1 MSSGFD
7 SRGLKTI
14 IGKVWGK
21 QYGKIQSMEAAA
33 LKKVQKE
40 YDQSVFSVS
49 AEKITNKISAQRES
63 IVLQEFGNKGLR
75 FPWDAQ
81 ILVFAKDQG
90 IDPAFTS
97 ESILFLA
104 RDCLLLDF
112 NEDPGIKT
120 DRLNLVKRLGSQ
132 TKNDPLSL
140 ARIYAERCFPPIELI
155 IFFRDLLELW
165 QDDVTEVVLTV
176 FFDPADTDLLL
187 RKEYVNRAPY
197 IDASGNEHKQPDQP
211 VVGRNDE
218 NKEIK
223 YYIGETQELYTARM
237 IQLFMYSAYYSIYK
251 QDWLSQEAIKFIEEK
266 FDIKRWFIKENL
278 DNIKTEIIL
287 AKELWVLKTYWDGLL
302 TQIRKTFFQKKDFK
316 GLGDAT
322 KRLIHEMEK
331 NPDTRIIFSVDLL
344 KQKILQNLQSG
355 MILFFDATYKMKSNE
370 ISDMY
375 ESSKENFLE
384 EFEQLWKESDFESF
398 YRSTWSFWNDLRAEY
413 SQKKRVELV
422 VEWEYAQEQ
431 RKVIESFDTI
441 QKKHFTKISHII
453 NNNPPGTGI
462 DILDRTIALITLEL
476 SEIALSGIDISVLQK
491 RKFEETIISQLTD
504 QIKFLLDMK
513 IRFDL
518 KEQEQDVNLSS
529 ASKPAF
535 DTELENA
542 VGLVITNYI
551 NDWYTIITDIFKT
564 RDRFLR
570 EKLTTTEK
578 YQLILDIYER
588 YIKSGIT
595 LLEHFDKKEQLNVLD
610 KIQRLN
616 ILDFAK
622 YIVLAS
628 NTKITIREAYDKAAK
643 YFGKDPVKLDGQA
656 KYFDVLVFIKLIAD
670 NLIEDSVKTET
681 KVELKSIIQ
690 LVDSNMDISQRLL
703 IKDCEKIIRTF
714 LEKQGVR
721 NIQEYISGFRDK
733 IYEWGV
739 GRYVEK
745 EQFLN
750 WLSRLDTNKVNTE
763 DGNVKGEHEGDKRI
777 AIVYQDQTGERKGIG
792 KESYRVL
799 DAGLFQAMRPSE
811 LIRNFGIELRNM
823 EFTITDPKFP
833 VNWVWLNQ
841 LPVVGKDAGKYKVLE
856 SNLFINMKKEPNIRN
871 LDSIHN
877 IIHRVIEGK
886 ERRDVFSDDLLDSI
900 LREMLNDV
908 LVEEKTEAVRFFES
922 QPRFGTPFNF
932 SEATYTPYLL
942 LNFKL
947 KIENRKLAWDTIE
960 IHGGSNKITREE
972 FSTGG
977 YPWILS
983 TSNFF
988 HTILEDLFNK
998 RLEGLVVLSK
1008 ATFIWPYNNTI
1019 YFAIADVNTDN
1030 NTARIIIFKS
1040 IDESELGD
1048 STDTINYNFVDIRR
1062 RLDLILSMPPEK
1074 LKLHCIIGAIN
1085 ASDTQLVIDKLEHL

>member
-1 MSSGFD
+1 MSSGID
-7 SRGLKTI
+7 TRDLKAI

-49 AEKITNKISAQRES
+49 AEKITNKISEQRES

-81 ILVFAKDQG
+81 ILVFAKDQT

-97 ESILFLA
+97 EVILYLV

-112 NEDPGIKT
+112 TEDPVIKT
-120 DRLNLVKRLGSQ
+120 DQKNIISRLGSQ
-132 TKNDPLSL
+132 SKNGPLSL

-155 IFFRDLLELW
+155 TLFRDLLELW
-165 QDDVTEVVLTV
+165 QDDITDVLMTV
-176 FFDPADTDLLL
+176 FFDPTTSDQLL
-187 RKEYVNRAPY
+187 RKEFVNRAPY
-197 IDASGNEHKQPDQP
+197 IDSNGVEHKQPNQP

-223 YYIGETQELYTARM
+223 YFIAETPELYTARM
-237 IQLFMYSAYYSIYK
+237 IQLFIYSAYYSLYR
-251 QDWLSQEAIKFIEEK
+251 QDWLSEDAIRFIEGK
-266 FDIKRWFIKENL
+266 FDIKKWFVKENI
-278 DNIKTEIIL
+278 DNIKSEISL
-287 AKELWVLKTYWDGLL
+287 AKELWILKTYWDGLL
-302 TQIRKTFFQKKDFK
+302 TQVRKTFFQKKDFK

-322 KRLIHEMEK
+322 KRLIAEIFN
-331 NPDTRIIFSVDLL
+331 NPQTDLIFSLDLL
-344 KQKILQNLQSG
+344 KQKILQNLQAG
-355 MILFFDATYKMKSNE
+355 MLLFFDTTYKMKSNE
-370 ISDMY
+370 ISEMY
-375 ESSKENFLE
+375 EGSKENFLK
-384 EFEQLWKESDFESF
+384 EFEELWEKSDYESF
-398 YRSTWSFWNDLRAEY
+398 YRSTWSFWNDLRTEY

-441 QKKHFTKISHII
+441 QKKHFTKISYII

-462 DILDRTIALITLEL
+462 DVLDRTIALITLEL
-476 SEIALSGIDISVLQK
+476 SEIALSGIDVSVLQK

-518 KEQEQDVNLSS
+518 KEQDQDYNTLSEP
-529 ASKPAF
+529 KPVF

-542 VGLVITNYI
+542 VGRVISNYI
-551 NDWYTIITDIFKT
+551 NDWYTIIKDIFKT

-588 YIKSGIT
+588 YIKSGIG
-595 LLEHFDKKEQLNVLD
+595 LLEHFDKKEQLNVLE

-628 NTKITIREAYDKAAK
+628 NTKITIREAYQKASK

-656 KYFDVLVFIKLIAD
+656 KYFDVLIFIKLIVD

-681 KVELKSIIQ
+681 KVELKSLIQ

-714 LEKQGVR
+714 LEKQNVR
-721 NIQEYISGFRDK
+721 NIQYFIQEFRDK
-733 IYEWGV
+733 VYEWNV
-739 GRYVEK
+739 NRYVEK
-745 EQFLN
+745 EKFIN
-750 WLSRLDTNKVNTE
+750 WLSRLDTNKVNTDE
-763 DGNVKGEHEGDKRI
+763 GEVKIERESDKRL

-811 LIRNFGIELRNM
+811 IIRNFGLELRNM

-877 IIHRVIEGK
+877 IIHRIIEGK
-886 ERRDVFSDDLLDSI
+886 ERREVFSDDLLDDTI
-900 LREMLNDV
+900 REMLNDV
-908 LVEEKTEAVRFFES
+908 LVEEKPEAIKFLES
-922 QPRFGTPFNF
+922 QQRFGTPFNF
-932 SEATYTPYLL
+932 SESIYTPYLL

-947 KIENRKLAWDTIE
+947 KIEGGRLAWDTIE
-960 IHGGSNKITREE
+960 VYGGNEKITREE

-988 HTILEDLFNK
+988 HTILEDLFGK
-998 RLEGLVVLSK
+998 HLDGLVVLSK
-1008 ATFIWPYNNTI
+1008 ATFIWPFNNTI
-1019 YFAIADVNTDN
+1019 YFAIADVNTDT

-1040 IDESELGD
+1040 IDESVQVD
-1048 STDTINYNFVDIRR
+1048 SVNRLLYNFVDIRR

-1074 LKLHCIIGAIN
+1074 LHLKCIIEAIN

>member
-1 MSSGFD
+1 MISGFD
-7 SRGLKTI
+7 ARGLKTI

-63 IVLQEFGNKGLR
+63 IVLQEFGKKGIR
-75 FPWDAQ
+75 FPWDPQ

-97 ESILFLA
+97 EVILFLA

-112 NEDPGIKT
+112 TEDPVINS
-120 DRLNLVKRLGSQ
+120 DRLEVVGRLGSQ
-132 TKNDPLSL
+132 LKNDPLSL
-140 ARIYAERCFPPIELI
+140 ARIYAERCFPPVELI
-155 IFFRDLLELW
+155 ILFKDLLELW
-165 QDDVTEVVLTV
+165 QDDITEVLLTI
-176 FFDPADTDLLL
+176 FFDPSTTDQLL

-197 IDASGNEHKQPDQP
+197 IDSNGIEHKQPDQP

-223 YYIGETQELYTARM
+223 YYLGDTQELYTARM

-251 QDWLSQEAIKFIEEK
+251 QDWLSVDAIKWIEEK
-266 FDIKRWFIKENL
+266 FDIKRWLIKENL
-278 DNIKTEIIL
+278 DNIKSEIQL
-287 AKELWVLKTYWDGLL
+287 AKQLWILKTYWDGLI
-302 TQIRKTFFQKKDFK
+302 TQLRKSFFQKKDFK

-322 KRLIHEMEK
+322 KRLIHDMGE
-331 NPDTRIIFSVDLL
+331 NPDTNIIFSIQLF
-344 KQKILQNLQSG
+344 KQKVFQNLEAG
-355 MILFFDATYKMKSNE
+355 VFLYFDTTFKMKSNE
-370 ISDMY
+370 ISDIY
-375 ESSKENFLE
+375 DSSKDNFIK
-384 EFEQLWKESDFESF
+384 EFEQLWEKADYEAF
-398 YRSTWSFWNDLRAEY
+398 YRTIWNFWNELRTVY

-441 QKKHFTKISHII
+441 QKKHFTKISYII

-462 DILDRTIALITLEL
+462 DVLDRTIALITLEL
-476 SEIALSGIDISVLQK
+476 SEIALSGIDVSVFQK

-518 KEQEQDVNLSS
+518 KDQDEGSLSVP
-529 ASKPAF
+529 KPAF
-535 DTELENA
+535 DTELDNA
-542 VGLVITNYI
+542 VGEIISNYI
-551 NDWYTIITDIFKT
+551 NDWYTIIRDIFKT

-578 YQLILDIYER
+578 YQLILDVYER

-595 LLEHFDKKEQLNVLD
+595 LLEHFDKKEQLHVLD

-628 NTKITIREAYDKAAK
+628 NTKITIREAYEKAAK

-656 KYFDVLVFIKLIAD
+656 KYFDVLIFIKLISD

-681 KVELKSIIQ
+681 KVELKSLIQ

-714 LEKQGVR
+714 LEKQNVR
-721 NIQEYISGFRDK
+721 NNQLFIQEFRDK
-733 IYEWGV
+733 IYEWNV
-739 GRYVEK
+739 NRYVEK
-745 EQFLN
+745 EKFIN
-750 WLSRLDTNKVNTE
+750 WLSRLDTTRVNTDDTSE
-763 DGNVKGEHEGDKRI
+763 VKKDKDSEKSI

-792 KESYRVL
+792 KESYKAL

-841 LPVVGKDAGKYKVLE
+841 LPIVGKDAGKFKVLE
-856 SNLFINMKKEPNIRN
+856 SNLFINLKKEPNIRN

-877 IIHRVIEGK
+877 IIHRIIEGK
-886 ERRDVFSDDLLDSI
+886 ERREVFSDELLDKTI
-900 LREMLNDV
+900 REMLNDV
-908 LVEEKTEAVRFFES
+908 LIEEKTEAIRFLES

-932 SEATYTPYLL
+932 SESTYSPYLL
-942 LNFKL
+942 LNFSL
-947 KIENRKLAWDTIE
+947 KIEGRKLAWDTIE
-960 IHGGSNKITREE
+960 IFGGKDRITREE
-972 FSTGG
+972 FATGG

-1008 ATFIWPYNNTI
+1008 ATFIWPFNNII
-1019 YFAIADVNTDN
+1019 YFAIADVNVEQRK
-1030 NTARIIIFKS
+1030 ARIIIFKS
-1040 IDESELGD
+1040 VNVTDDED
-1048 STDTINYNFVDIRR
+1048 MHDTINYNFVDIRR
-1062 RLDLILSMPPEK
+1062 RLDLILSTSPEK
-1074 LKLHCIIGAIN
+1074 LKLHCILEGMN
-1085 ASDTQLVIDKLEHL
+1085 ASDTQLVIDKLESL